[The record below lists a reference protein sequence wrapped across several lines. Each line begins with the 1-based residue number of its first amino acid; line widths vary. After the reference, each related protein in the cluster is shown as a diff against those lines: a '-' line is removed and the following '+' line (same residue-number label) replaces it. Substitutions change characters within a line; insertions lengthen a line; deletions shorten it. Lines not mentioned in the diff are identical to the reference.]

1 MYLNPLR
8 IIPFTW
14 EALGIL
20 WLIGLAFTK
29 RTARSRAPGARLFY
43 TIVAVFAFVFL
54 AGKYLDAGWFG
65 TRFVPASQAI
75 GWIGAALT
83 MCGCAFAAWARL
95 TLGANWSGR
104 PTVKVGHELIISG
117 PYALVRHPI
126 YTSLLLAAAGTAIA
140 IGKWSCLIGLP
151 LLALAFLV
159 KMSQEERLMQ
169 ETFPQEYPAYRTRVS
184 ALIPGIF

>member
-1 MYLNPLR
+1 MHLNPLR
-8 IIPFTW
+8 IITFTW

-20 WLIGLAFTK
+20 WLIGLVFTK

-43 TIVAVFAFVFL
+43 TLVAALAFAFL
-54 AGKYLDAGWFG
+54 AGNKLDGAWFG
-65 TRFVPASQAI
+65 VRFVPASATSEWLGVVI
-75 GWIGAALT
+75 TL
-83 MCGCAFAAWARL
+83 CGCAFAAWARL

-104 PTVKVGHELIISG
+104 PTLKVGHELIVSG

-126 YTSLLLAAAGTAIA
+126 YTGLLLAAAGTAIV